1 MSEPRR
7 RTGPNAGPGGVPA
20 AAPPPVEG
28 DGPAH
33 PWVGVVERF
42 GPHPKPRADADP
54 RRVIVFWW
62 HTRAGRQPV
71 LLVRRI
77 RHD

>member
-1 MSEPRR
+1 VS
-7 RTGPNAGPGGVPA
+7 A
-20 AAPPPVEG
+20 ATPPLRPVEI

-33 PWVGVVERF
+33 PWVAVVERF
-42 GPHPKPRADADP
+42 GAVPPRVDGDAH
-54 RRVIVFWW
+54 RVIVFWW